1 MDCDTCKEKRR
12 VIAQTPKDV
21 PYIVHEGAVARLER
35 VIKRMWVLVLSL
47 IILLVA
53 SNGAWIWW
61 ESQYKT
67 IETTIMQENA
77 DGYNNYIGNDGD
89 SGVDGDFASHK
100 STAICWRYQ
109 KAKGITKK
117 RAAPVKRCC
126 PFIFTL

>member
-1 MDCDTCKEKRR
+1 MDCETCKEKRK
-12 VIAQTPKDV
+12 VGVQTPKDV

-61 ESQYKT
+61 ESQYQT
-67 IETTIMQENA
+67 IETTITQENA

-89 SGVDGDFASHK
+89 IVNGNADNQD
-100 STAICWRYQ
+100 
-109 KAKGITKK
+109 
-117 RAAPVKRCC
+117 
-126 PFIFTL
+126 